1 MVYVP
6 VKRNS
11 VFDDLI
17 DDVFGLPGFTSSGNN
32 LMKTDI
38 REKDGMYLLD
48 IDLPGFTKEDIKIS
62 LYNGNLTVT
71 AEHHKNEE
79 EKNAEGR
86 IIRQER
92 YMGSCS
98 RSWYVGE
105 AIKDSDIKAAFEN
118 GILTLEVPTEKKK
131 EAEEKR
137 YIEIR

>member
-17 DDVFGLPGFTSSGNN
+17 DDVFGMLGFSGVNTG

-48 IDLPGFTKEDIKIS
+48 IDLPGFRKEDIKIS

-71 AEHHKNEE
+71 AEHHKSEE

-86 IIRQER
+86 IVRQER

-105 AIKDSDIKAAFEN
+105 AIKDTDIKAEFTN
-118 GILTLEVPTEKKK
+118 GILTLSVPTQQKK
-131 EAEEKR
+131 EAEEKKF
-137 YIEIR
+137 IEIF

>member
-6 VKRNS
+6 VKRNN
-11 VFDDLI
+11 VFEDLI
-17 DDVFGLPGFTSSGNN
+17 DDVFGLPNYSGSS

-38 REKDGMYLLD
+38 REKDGNYLLD
-48 IDLPGFTKEDIKIS
+48 IDLPGFKKEDIKIS
-62 LYNGNLTVT
+62 LYNGNLTVS
-71 AEHHKNEE
+71 AEHHTSEE

-105 AIKDSDIKAAFEN
+105 AIKDTDVKAVFHD
-118 GILTLEVPTEKKK
+118 GILTLEVPSEKKK
-131 EAEEKR
+131 EAEEKK
-137 YIEIR
+137 YIEIL

>member
-1 MVYVP
+1 MVYIP

-17 DDVFGLPGFTSSGNN
+17 DDVFGTPGFTSGSS

-48 IDLPGFTKEDIKIS
+48 IDLPGFRKEDIRIS

-71 AEHHKNEE
+71 AEHNKTEE
-79 EKNAEGR
+79 EKSAEGR

-98 RSWYVGE
+98 RTWYVGD
-105 AIKDSDIKAAFEN
+105 AIKDTDIKAGFKD
-118 GILTLEVPTEKKK
+118 GILTLEVPSEKKK
-131 EAEEKR
+131 EAAEKKF
-137 YIEIR
+137 INIL

>member
-1 MVYVP
+1 MVYIP

-17 DDVFGLPGFTSSGNN
+17 DDVFGTPGFNAGNS

-48 IDLPGFTKEDIKIS
+48 IDLPGFRKEDIRIS

-71 AEHHKNEE
+71 AEHNKSEE

-105 AIKDSDIKAAFEN
+105 AIKDGDIKAAFEN

-131 EAEEKR
+131 EAEEKK

>member
-6 VKRNS
+6 VKRSS

-17 DDVFGLPGFTSSGNN
+17 DDVFGMPAFSNSGN

-38 REKDGMYLLD
+38 REKDGMYMLD
-48 IDLPGFTKEDIKIS
+48 IDLPGFRKDDIKIS

-71 AEHHKNEE
+71 AEHHKSDE

-86 IIRQER
+86 IVRQER

-105 AIKDSDIKAAFEN
+105 AIKDSDIKAEFRD
-118 GILTLEVPTEKKK
+118 GILTLEIPSEKKK
-131 EAEEKR
+131 EADEKK
-137 YIEIR
+137 YIEIL

>member
-1 MVYVP
+1 MVYIP

-17 DDVFGLPGFTSSGNN
+17 DDVFGAPTFSGSG

-38 REKDGMYLLD
+38 REKDGMYLMD
-48 IDLPGFTKEDIKIS
+48 IDLPGFKKEDIKIS

-71 AEHHKNEE
+71 AEHTKSDE

-98 RSWYVGE
+98 RSWYVGD
-105 AIKDSDIKAAFEN
+105 AIKESDIKAVFAD
-118 GILTLEVPTEKKK
+118 GILTVEVPTEKKK
-131 EAEEKR
+131 EAEEKK
-137 YIEIR
+137 YISIL

>member
-1 MVYVP
+1 MVYIP

-17 DDVFGLPGFTSSGNN
+17 DDVFGTPGFNAGNS

-38 REKDGMYLLD
+38 REKDGMYYLD
-48 IDLPGFTKEDIKIS
+48 IDLPGFRKEDIKIS
-62 LYNGNLTVT
+62 LYNGTLTVT
-71 AEHHKNEE
+71 AEHRKSEE

-98 RSWYVGE
+98 RSWYVGD
-105 AIKDSDIKAAFEN
+105 AIRDTDIKAGFRD

-131 EAEEKR
+131 EETEKKF
-137 YIEIR
+137 IEIL

>member
-1 MVYVP
+1 MVYIP

-17 DDVFGLPGFTSSGNN
+17 DDVFGTPGFTSGSS

-48 IDLPGFTKEDIKIS
+48 IDLPGFRKEDIRIS

-71 AEHHKNEE
+71 AEHNKTEE
-79 EKNAEGR
+79 EKSAEGR

-98 RSWYVGE
+98 RTWYVGD
-105 AIKDSDIKAAFEN
+105 AIKDTDIKAGFKD
-118 GILTLEVPTEKKK
+118 GILTLEVPSEKKK
-131 EAEEKR
+131 EAEEKKF
-137 YIEIR
+137 INIL

>member
-1 MVYVP
+1 MVYIP

-11 VFDDLI
+11 VFDDMI
-17 DDVFGLPGFTSSGNN
+17 DDVFGAPGFNAGNS

-38 REKDGMYLLD
+38 REKDGMFYLD
-48 IDLPGFTKEDIKIS
+48 IDLPGFRKEDIKIS
-62 LYNGNLTVT
+62 LYNGTLTVT
-71 AEHHKNEE
+71 AEHHKSED

-105 AIKDSDIKAAFEN
+105 AIRDTDIKAGFRD

-131 EAEEKR
+131 EETEKKF
-137 YIEIR
+137 IEIL

>member
-1 MVYVP
+1 MVYIP

-11 VFDDLI
+11 VFDDMI
-17 DDVFGLPGFTSSGNN
+17 DDVFGTPGFNAGNS

-38 REKDGMYLLD
+38 REKDGMFYLD
-48 IDLPGFTKEDIKIS
+48 IDLPGFRKEDIKIS
-62 LYNGNLTVT
+62 LYNGTLTVT
-71 AEHHKNEE
+71 AEHHKSED

-105 AIKDSDIKAAFEN
+105 AIKDTDIKAEFTN
-118 GILTLEVPTEKKK
+118 GILTLSVPTQQKK
-131 EAEEKR
+131 EAEEKKF
-137 YIEIR
+137 IEIF